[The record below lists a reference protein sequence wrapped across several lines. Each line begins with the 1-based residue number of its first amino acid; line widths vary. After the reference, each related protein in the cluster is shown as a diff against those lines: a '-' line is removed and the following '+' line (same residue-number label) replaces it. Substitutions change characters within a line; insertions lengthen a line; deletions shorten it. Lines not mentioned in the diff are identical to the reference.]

1 VPPVTPAPV
10 DAAAKLGTP
19 RWHGSTL
26 SIAGKLS
33 RLATGRVKV
42 TLSARVHGRTY
53 KVTRSG
59 RIRSGKWT
67 AKLRTRGPLARAH
80 RLSLRVTSAGNSR
93 VKKSTLRRTIS
104 RR

>member
-1 VPPVTPAPV
+1 VTPAPV
-10 DAAAKLGTP
+10 DAAVRLGTP

-53 KVTRSG
+53 KITRTG

-67 AKLRTRGPLARAH
+67 ANLRTRGPLAKAA
-80 RLSLRVTSAGNSR
+80 RLSLRVSYAGNSR
-93 VKKSTLRRTIS
+93 VKKTTLRRTIS